1 MKILVTGCAGFIGSH
16 VVERLLKDG
25 HEVTGVDDFDTYYS
39 RSQKEKNLMGVLL
52 NPHFKLVDDNLAE
65 MALVKVARGQEAVVH
80 LAAQPGVRAS
90 WGSQFNR
97 YLVNNVSVTQKLLE
111 EVKGQKLHRF
121 VYASSSSVYGDI
133 GGALSEDRALCP
145 RSPYGVTKL
154 AAEHLVQLYHQEYK
168 LPTAALR
175 FFSVYGPRQRPDMA
189 FMKFCQNLVNEAPL
203 TIYGDGKQ
211 IRDFTFVTDV
221 AEVVVQALT
230 NDAVVGEIVN
240 VGGGTP
246 ATLEE
251 AIGFLQ
257 EVSGLTAGRHFLEK
271 QKGDVRE
278 TRADTVKLEKIFGFK
293 PQVDLKEGLKR
304 EWEWAS
310 SFMSAEAEEMAI
322 KAQAQPITGVDA
334 ADLAAAKEDAK
345 ALAKAKRK
353 VESAKK
359 KKPKEKSEE
368 TPTPPEK

>member
-25 HEVTGVDDFDTYYS
+25 HEVTGVDDFDNYYS

-52 NPHFKLVDDNLAE
+52 NPHFKLVEDNLSE
-65 MALVKVARGQEAVVH
+65 MALVKVARNQEAVVH

-133 GGALSEDRALCP
+133 GGVLSEDRALSP

-189 FMKFCQNLVNEAPL
+189 FMKFCQNLVNDAPL
-203 TIYGDGKQ
+203 TIYGDGQ
-211 IRDFTFVTDV
+211 QVRDFTFVTDV

-230 NDAVVGEIVN
+230 NDSVVGEVVN

-251 AIGFLQ
+251 AIGLLQ
-257 EVSGLTAGRHFLEK
+257 EASGLTAGRHFLEK

-278 TRADTVKLEKIFGFK
+278 TRADTAKLEKIFGFK
-293 PQVDLKEGLKR
+293 PQVNLREGLKR
-304 EWEWAS
+304 EWEWAASFLS
-310 SFMSAEAEEMAI
+310 SEAEEMAI

-334 ADLAAAKEDAK
+334 ADLEAAKEDAK
-345 ALAKAKRK
+345 ALARAKRK

-359 KKPKEKSEE
+359 KKTKSETE
-368 TPTPPEK
+368 PKAE